1 MSNLNKDIESEKDI
15 VRRRFSRQPVLLKAV
30 LDTGH
35 YEFECIAYD
44 LSLKGIKIKLD
55 LPLETKCEVW
65 LLVKDCP
72 KIPAHVVWSKEGY
85 IGLEFSLSSKQVTD
99 ILGTIGV
106 RLPKV

>member
-1 MSNLNKDIESEKDI
+1 MSNLNKENDAEAGVI
-15 VRRRFSRQPVLLKAV
+15 RRRFSRQPVLLKAV

-55 LPLETKCEVW
+55 LPLETQCEVW

-85 IGLEFSLSSKQVTD
+85 IGLEFSLSPKQVTD
-99 ILGTIGV
+99 ILGSIGA
-106 RLPKV
+106 RLPKT